1 MQAQLLTII
10 EDQQKKLEDALNII
24 QKQNRTIEQLES
36 FNKELMEN
44 RTALLQYQQK
54 LVQALNNIQSADL
67 SAKLLSPLENALDNH
82 LKHLIGSLDIKQLV
96 SEDIKSLIE
105 MQFKVFKEQLNILQ
119 QDTDQYLKEQIK
131 QQIKQQIDQQLQPI
145 QEDLINEVKIVG
157 DYLNHL
163 QDLIRRLSIK
173 L

>member
-1 MQAQLLTII
+1 
-10 EDQQKKLEDALNII
+10 KKLEDALNII

-105 MQFKVFKEQLNILQ
+105 MQFKVFKEKLNILQ
-119 QDTDQYLKEQIK
+119 QDTDQYLKE
-131 QQIKQQIDQQLQPI
+131 QIKQQIDQQLQPI

-163 QDLIRRLSIK
+163 EDLIRRLSIK

>member
-1 MQAQLLTII
+1 MNMQAQLLTII

-105 MQFKVFKEQLNILQ
+105 MQFKVFKEQLIIQ
-119 QDTDQYLKEQIK
+119 QKNTQYQAEEAVEQAVKPIK
-131 QQIKQQIDQQLQPI
+131 QQLMSELEVVQKYQQ
-145 QEDLINEVKIVG
+145 
-157 DYLNHL
+157 HL
-163 QDLIRRLSIK
+163 QDLIQQISAK